1 MRVLSI
7 LFLVLLLSF
16 KPIVY
21 EHGYSSL
28 DMKLRNKI
36 KLGDSK
42 EAVLDL
48 LGSPTFKARDDS
60 ETWYYVSSRIKQ
72 YRFFQKRKYSSQS
85 LQITFNSSNLVNY
98 INYITVPEKAVA
110 NVN

>member
-1 MRVLSI
+1 MRALSI
-7 LFLVLLLSF
+7 LFVILLLGF
-16 KPIVY
+16 KPIIY

-28 DMKLRNKI
+28 DMELRDKI
-36 KLGDSK
+36 KLGDNK

-48 LGSPTFKARDDS
+48 LGNPTFKSRGGN
-60 ETWYYVSSRIKQ
+60 ETWYYVSSKIKQ

-85 LQITFNSSNLVNY
+85 LQITFNDNNIVDY
-98 INYITVPEKAVA
+98 IDYIIVPEK